1 MNFRKW
7 LSSRTRAVL
16 LVASLGLAASTS
28 FAAGVYTLGEQ
39 DYSDG
44 DVTLASFFNNLQAGE
59 PAPFSG
65 FIGSDLTVQTNFS
78 AVWTFS
84 FVPGPADSA
93 SITMGLFDHDG
104 GFGAGTQLASFSL
117 DGVDLTS
124 SLDALMEATPAVQA
138 LYSVF
143 TVPLNGAALAAL
155 ADGTAE
161 FSLSLQGPA
170 GCCSSSTGQPFPSN
184 GAGLD
189 FATLTIVSAV
199 PEPHAY
205 AMMLAGLGLLGVM
218 ARRRA
223 SRQH

>member
-16 LVASLGLAASTS
+16 VVASLGLAASTS

-39 DYSDG
+39 DFSDG
-44 DVTLASFFNNLQAGE
+44 NFVALTPYNTAQAGE

-124 SLDALMEATPAVQA
+124 SLNALMEATPAEQA

-170 GCCSSSTGQPFPSN
+170 GCCLGGSSPFPSN

-205 AMMLAGLGLLGVM
+205 AMMLTGLGLLSVV